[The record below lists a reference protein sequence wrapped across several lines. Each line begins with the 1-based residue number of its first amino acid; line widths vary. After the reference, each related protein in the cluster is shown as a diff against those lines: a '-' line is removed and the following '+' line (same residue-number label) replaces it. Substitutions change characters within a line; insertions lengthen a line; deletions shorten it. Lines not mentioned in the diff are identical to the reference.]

1 MTRTGAAA
9 RPDLDERAHNIL
21 EWAELHSRLL
31 TMIAVAIVVVAG
43 GFWFYTKSHEARA
56 HNAATALRQAELAVG
71 SGNLALAQSDL
82 EKIVDRYSATRSG
95 EQARL
100 ILAEVRYDRGQYADG
115 ISTLQP
121 LTKVDDDGLRASAY
135 NLIGAGYEQQ
145 QKYVEAAAAYRDAA
159 KSSPYAVDRDQ
170 YLANAARAL
179 TTGGKLE
186 EAKALW
192 SQLAA
197 DPASSAGAEA
207 RVRLG
212 EIEVKVAKKG

>member
-9 RPDLDERAHNIL
+9 RPDLDERAQNFL

-31 TMIAVAIVVVAG
+31 TMVAVAIVVVAG

-82 EKIVDRYSATRSG
+82 EKIVDRYSATSSG
-95 EQARL
+95 KQARL
-100 ILAEVRYDRGQYADG
+100 LLAEVRYDRGQYADG
-115 ISTLQP
+115 VSTLQP
-121 LTKVDDDGLRASAY
+121 LTSSDDQGLRASAY
-135 NLIGAGYEQQ
+135 NLVGAGYEQQ
-145 QKYVEAAAAYRDAA
+145 QKYVEAAAAYREAA
-159 KSSPYAVDRDQ
+159 KAAPFAIDRDQ

-179 TTGGKLE
+179 TNGGKLD
-186 EAKALW
+186 EAKELW
-192 SQLAA
+192 SKLAA
-197 DPASSAGAEA
+197 DPASSAAAEA

-212 EIEVKVAKKG
+212 EIEAKAAKQG